1 MVQLLHLTLTWA
13 PCHAQGTSSLTLSP
27 WVLPAAPVEAIK
39 HLALLHP
46 GLFRALTALQKGP
59 DGRISA
65 ATLAQVESALKQP
78 AGRLPS
84 SSGGDS
90 SDRIAAH
97 RPDSQAQYSS
107 GRDSCTQ
114 VLQEGSDDVFAQSR
128 SGSGQGSA
136 RPGSSRRVSV
146 NLQVQVPHR
155 VSDSSTDGTSVTAS
169 HEVTPEAASGQ
180 QAAVATVQRTGQH
193 VSFTASTAAEPPA
206 AVQPPQA
213 RKPGTPFAPRN
224 AGLIS
229 SDSDDEADRQQQ
241 QHVHFDA
248 KQLQPQ
254 SAAVSADSK
263 KRAGTP
269 GAGLGRPASMF
280 HSSSES
286 DDEAGE
292 QQQHVR
298 FDAQQLQLL
307 GAADSAGSKKRAG
320 TPGAG
325 LGHPVSMFHSSSE
338 SDDEAGEQ
346 QQHVHFDAKQLQPQ
360 GAADSA
366 GGKKRAGTPGAGLG
380 RPASMFHSSSES
392 DDEAGE
398 QQQHVRF
405 DAQQLQ
411 LQGAADSADSKKRAG
426 TPGAGLGRP
435 VSMFHSSSE
444 SDDEAGEQQQHVHFD
459 AQQLQPQG
467 AADSAGSKKRPGT
480 PGAGLGR
487 PASMFH
493 SSSESDDEAA
503 QPQQQHVHFDAKQL
517 QPQGAADS
525 SGSKKRPGTPGA
537 GLARP
542 ASMFDSSSESN
553 SDSGGGS
560 SPTPAV
566 QFAASATYRRSSSIA
581 RVATPWQPLSGMHED
596 GSSGVDAATG
606 SSSRPT
612 AAAEQ
617 PPRVQFEAEPDSD
630 DGVSTARRQLRSSG
644 SIKRVATPWQP
655 LSSMHEGSGD
665 DSMDGAP
672 ASSSTCAAAEAT
684 GRVQFQASPGAAAA
698 AAAAAASCSNDAQCQ
713 PSSPSSLN
721 RKATPWQPLPSLHAD
736 SSSDSIDSAAAGN
749 PAAQAEAAASP
760 HVHFQP
766 GSAAASGSCG
776 AASARRRPGTPG
788 AGLIQRASMFK
799 NGSSDEEEAAGDLDG
814 SPGLPEPVP
823 SGEVAAVPSPE
834 PARVNFDSSAAH
846 FSSAAVRAASK
857 RPVTPGA
864 GLGKPVS
871 IFSRSRGGSDGDSAD
886 AMGGGGHYTGGS
898 SSSHRT
904 SGDAAAGVAVT
915 AGAVSFAVPVG
926 EGPSQNASSSKVRLR
941 TKTPRAPVMSQQFWD
956 DAEEAELAGTPAAG
970 TGGEGNPQQVSWG

>member
-254 SAAVSADSK
+254 SAAVSADS
-263 KRAGTP
+263 
-269 GAGLGRPASMF
+269 
-280 HSSSES
+280 
-286 DDEAGE
+286 
-292 QQQHVR
+292 
-298 FDAQQLQLL
+298 
-307 GAADSAGSKKRAG
+307 
-320 TPGAG
+320 
-325 LGHPVSMFHSSSE
+325 
-338 SDDEAGEQ
+338 
-346 QQHVHFDAKQLQPQ
+346 
-360 GAADSA
+360 
-366 GGKKRAGTPGAGLG
+366 KKRAGTPGAGLG